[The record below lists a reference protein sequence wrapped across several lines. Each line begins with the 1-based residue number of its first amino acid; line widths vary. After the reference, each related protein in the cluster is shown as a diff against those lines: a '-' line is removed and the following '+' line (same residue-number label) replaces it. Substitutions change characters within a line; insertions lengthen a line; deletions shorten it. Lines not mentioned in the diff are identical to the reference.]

1 MLHGTEE
8 DVAAIG
14 IDNGHRLAV
23 NGDVHA
29 RALRRLVHGNAGAY
43 FLTVA
48 VPDPSNRSTD
58 RHRIRRL
65 GDGWSKVTRGK
76 VKRKQKLLESI
87 WRRCNWS
94 CQNRGVE
101 CGGNQIDHIRR
112 QIDNRRTENADR
124 VIGVVTDVVVA
135 QAVEAGRDR
144 MRIDLPFPKR
154 PGTQL
159 CIVTT

>member
-1 MLHGTEE
+1 
-8 DVAAIG
+8 
-14 IDNGHRLAV
+14 
-23 NGDVHA
+23 
-29 RALRRLVHGNAGAY
+29 
-43 FLTVA
+43 
-48 VPDPSNRSTD
+48 
-58 RHRIRRL
+58 
-65 GDGWSKVTRGK
+65 
-76 VKRKQKLLESI
+76 
-87 WRRCNWS
+87 RCNWS

-154 PGTQL
+154 PGTETQ
-159 CIVTT
+159 IVCGKRIHPVVHRTDLARVSRLAGYLDSWDIKRLRVDLTLDVEIAGKARNVVYAVTMHNWVYAFDADDLSLGAGPLWK